1 MKVCAIASKKPE
13 TASKERFQ
21 RIHRALRDR
30 ICLLEYLPGQQL
42 GEKELAE
49 EFGTSRTPI
58 RRVLGRL
65 EAEGLIER
73 RHGIG
78 TIITEVHPDA
88 LAQVIKLRIE
98 LTSLMGR
105 LAPLQYGP
113 KEISIMEAYC
123 SDCRELEQSPDP
135 AQFLCLHIS
144 FDMDLFAMIGN
155 KPLREISERLYYQT
169 TRSWAQSVLS
179 MDDVRPELRNLNRKI
194 NDILGALRVGDHA
207 AVGDYCRV
215 HISMSFIKMTHQ

>member
-88 LAQVIKLRIE
+88 
-98 LTSLMGR
+98 
-105 LAPLQYGP
+105 
-113 KEISIMEAYC
+113 
-123 SDCRELEQSPDP
+123 
-135 AQFLCLHIS
+135 
-144 FDMDLFAMIGN
+144 
-155 KPLREISERLYYQT
+155 
-169 TRSWAQSVLS
+169 
-179 MDDVRPELRNLNRKI
+179 
-194 NDILGALRVGDHA
+194 
-207 AVGDYCRV
+207 
-215 HISMSFIKMTHQ
+215 